1 MPVEIQE
8 VNIFAVLALVIWRVE
23 VDWETTACS
32 VCFSVA
38 GFWEID

>member
-23 VDWETTACS
+23 ADGETTACS
-32 VCFSVA
+32 MCFSVA
-38 GFWEID
+38 GCWDID